1 MPTIDVNG
9 HTLFY
14 ADHDFSDPWR
24 IRDVVFL
31 QPYIFGS
38 HDDFR
43 AWVPCLSGH
52 LRVLRLDRYGLGGS
66 AVPDRRHRFTLDAV
80 LDDFEATL
88 DSLDIESVH
97 FVGESL
103 GGVFGAAFAA
113 RNPERV
119 STLVLCSTPRRLP
132 DDVQRKSFLL
142 DGYRTAR
149 EAVEEMGTECYF
161 RKLRVAERLSSER
174 QADRE
179 KCAYRVQLASRTA
192 PHVVAGMV
200 EMVAGVDITPL
211 LPRIK
216 APTLLISP
224 ARSSVSSLAD
234 QLSMAAEIP
243 DARQVVLDSEHHIAW
258 FEADRCADEALKF
271 IRVHGGY

>member
-1 MPTIDVNG
+1 MPTIDANG
-9 HTLFY
+9 HALFY
-14 ADHDFSDPWR
+14 ADDDFSDPWR
-24 IRDVVFL
+24 SRDVVFL

-38 HDDFR
+38 HEDFR
-43 AWVPCLSGH
+43 AWVPCLSRH
-52 LRVLRLDRYGLGGS
+52 LRVLRLDRYGLGCS
-66 AVPDRRHRFTLDAV
+66 AVPEQRYRFTLDAV
-80 LDDFEATL
+80 LDDFEAAM
-88 DSLDIESVH
+88 DSLGIESVH

-142 DGYRTAR
+142 GGYRTAR
-149 EAVEEMGTECYF
+149 DAVEDLGTESYF
-161 RKLRVAERLSSER
+161 RELRVAERLSDER
-174 QADRE
+174 PAVRE
-179 KCAYRVQLASRTA
+179 KSAYRVRRASETA
-192 PHVVAGMV
+192 PHVVAGMI

-224 ARSSVSSLAD
+224 ARSSVSKLDGQLAMKD
-234 QLSMAAEIP
+234 EIP
-243 DARQVVLDSEHHIAW
+243 NARQVVIDAEHHIAW
-258 FEADRCADEALKF
+258 FDSDRCADEALKF
-271 IRVHGGY
+271 IRVHAGY

>member
-14 ADHDFSDPWR
+14 ADDDFSDPWR
-24 IRDVVFL
+24 TQDVVFL

-43 AWVPCLSGH
+43 AWIPCLSRH
-52 LRVLRLDRYGLGGS
+52 LRVLRLDRYGLGES

-80 LDDFEATL
+80 LDDFEAAL
-88 DSLDIESVH
+88 DSLGIESVH

-103 GGVFGAAFAA
+103 GGVLGAAFAA
-113 RNPERV
+113 RHPERV

-132 DDVQRKSFLL
+132 DDVRRKSFLP
-142 DGYRTAR
+142 DGYRSAR
-149 EAVEEMGTECYF
+149 DAVEEMGTGCYF
-161 RKLRVAERLSSER
+161 QELGVAERLSNER

-179 KCAYRVQLASRTA
+179 KSAYRVQLASRTA
-192 PHVVAGMV
+192 PHVVAGMI

-211 LPRIK
+211 LPRIN

-234 QLSMAAEIP
+234 QLSMGAEIP
-243 DARQVVLDSEHHIAW
+243 DARQAILDAEHHIAW
-258 FEADRCADEALKF
+258 FEADRCAAETLKF
-271 IRVHGGY
+271 IRIHGGY